1 MFGEW
6 QTKLFEAPPA
16 VDGMVP
22 RNEYGNVELFKP
34 WMLPPGTVHVQE
46 TIPKYLI
53 RCWSKTKFAFLIPVS
68 IKPRRTGIDAAP
80 AMIGWDFSGGG
91 CHPVFD
97 GLVVCKVS
105 PSCFPLESKCLFY
118 CSGE

>member
-1 MFGEW
+1 M
-6 QTKLFEAPPA
+6 FEAPPA

-53 RCWSKTKFAFLIPVS
+53 RCWIRIQDWISHSRF
-68 IKPRRTGIDAAP
+68 RRTGIDAAP

-97 GLVVCKVS
+97 GLVVCQVS
-105 PSCFPLESKCLFY
+105 QLCPPLESNLIFRRMRFL
-118 CSGE
+118 